1 MIPTARS
8 ICKIYGCVT
17 QPKLTL
23 GSLHYT
29 LLILAAKLNFLK
41 GLKKKKVFIHP
52 DAVIANR
59 RGVLAARQG
68 AWYSREERC
77 RQKKIDGGV
86 PLGLIPLLRPSSSSA
101 SEKWDANW
109 NVTPPP
115 PPDSPVTFSRRMRAG
130 LVIGLWDSTLLMLS
144 FLFFFPSSSFSSS
157 SVCSAESCLALA
169 ARDLFTHFSLCSP
182 VPPTDLIR
190 NN

>member
-144 FLFFFPSSSFSSS
+144 FLFFFLPPPSPPPLSA
-157 SVCSAESCLALA
+157 VLRAVWLWLHETCSHT
-169 ARDLFTHFSLCSP
+169 FHFVHQSHQP
-182 VPPTDLIR
+182 A
-190 NN
+190 